1 MGDKVPAETKTDL
14 EAKLK
19 AVREALAGT
28 DVEAVKSATETLMQ
42 ASHKMAEEAY
52 KAAGAAG
59 GAGPDTGGA
68 PGQAPGGEAPG
79 GAAGGAGPKKDD
91 VVDAE
96 FEEQK

>member
-1 MGDKVPAETKTDL
+1 MKD
-14 EAKLK
+14 
-19 AVREALAGT
+19 ALAGT
-28 DVEAVKSATETLMQ
+28 DVEAVKRASDALMQ

-59 GAGPDTGGA
+59 G
-68 PGQAPGGEAPG
+68 GEAPG
-79 GAAGGAGPKKDD
+79 AQQPGGEGQQQGGAKKDD